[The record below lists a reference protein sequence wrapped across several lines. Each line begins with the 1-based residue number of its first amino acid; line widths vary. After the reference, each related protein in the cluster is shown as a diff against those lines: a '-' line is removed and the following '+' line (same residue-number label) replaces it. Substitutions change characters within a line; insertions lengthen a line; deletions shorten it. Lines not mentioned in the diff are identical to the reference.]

1 MKGAIVQRF
10 KFSELEKD
18 LQTKKDAIKKVVIR
32 NLCWVGEQCVNTAR
46 NDGNYRDI
54 TGNLRS
60 SIGYVVLENGHE
72 VSFSMRQRTKQ
83 FKGSEGDGKE
93 GLKAGKDILEKIKG
107 EHQRGYVLIVVAG
120 MQYAAYVE
128 EVRGKNVLISSRQYA
143 EQLVPK
149 LLHDIGLV

>member
-32 NLCWVGEQCVNTAR
+32 NLCWVGEQCVKTAR
-46 NDGNYRDI
+46 NDGNYNDI

-60 SIGYVVLENGHE
+60 SIGYVVLENGQE
-72 VSFSMRQRTKQ
+72 VSYAMRQRSKQ
-83 FKGSEGDGKE
+83 IKGSAGNGKDGV
-93 GLKAGKDILEKIKG
+93 KAGKELLEKLRG
-107 EHQRGYVLIVVAG
+107 EYPRGFALIVVAG
-120 MQYAAYVE
+120 MQYAVYVE
-128 EVRGKNVLISSRQYA
+128 EVRGKNVLISSKQYA

-149 LLHDIGLV
+149 LLHDIGLK